1 MKQSIED
8 QHTKWHDEIDKF
20 VNNLQNETDE
30 MSDIQLKAPNKHL
43 QKVKELC
50 TKIQDTIK
58 GNKDLLKSTNVTKT
72 LSYKSKNSLL
82 KCHPE
87 EFEVSIPRFVSQPIN
102 GEEIAEIFGVIV
114 GFSIMERREVLDI
127 LEWIPVKELF
137 VQPKIQSVLETK
149 MEYPGNIACHSEEK
163 LWIVGNVGLLLN
175 KNHST
180 LINSLMFCNKSS
192 GATGASSTLKKRSNR
207 HWCDKN

>member
-1 MKQSIED
+1 
-8 QHTKWHDEIDKF
+8 
-20 VNNLQNETDE
+20 

-102 GEEIAEIFGVIV
+102 GEQIAEIFGVIV
-114 GFSIMERREVLDI
+114 GFSIMERREVLYL

-149 MEYPGNIACHSEEK
+149 IEYPGNIACHSNGK
-163 LWIVGNVGLLLN
+163 LWVAGNAGLLKSFNFN
-175 KNHST
+175 KQFDA
-180 LINSLMFCNKSS
+180 LQQSS
-192 GATGASSTLKKRSNR
+192 GATGASSTLKNVGV
-207 HWCDKN
+207 DKGPTDIGVTRTSDLVYGIKLDNSLFIFKKNVKLIITD